1 MTNSSAASHAPRPG
15 GSVGAGTPGA
25 VADGTGSGDSAVD
38 VIARAA
44 REGLPTVTIRRQL
57 QWPDTDASGHQHFS
71 VVRQWAEEAEGEFL
85 ESIAR
90 PELLKHLPRVRYE
103 ADFRQRMWLRENLEV
118 RFAVVAVGAS
128 SVTYRFAIIGARGT
142 AADGTM
148 IAVHTD
154 GSEGG
159 PVPWPDDLRAAF
171 TGSLPP
177 AI

>member
-1 MTNSSAASHAPRPG
+1 MNVGASGAAAGGG
-15 GSVGAGTPGA
+15 GS
-25 VADGTGSGDSAVD
+25 SDSAVD

-44 REGLPTVTIRRQL
+44 REGRPTVAIRRQL

-85 ESIAR
+85 ESTGR

-103 ADFRQRMWLRENLEV
+103 ADFRQRMWLRETLEV
-118 RFAVVAVGAS
+118 RLAVVAVGTS
-128 SVTYRFAIIGARGT
+128 SVTYRFAITGARGT

-159 PVPWPDDLRAAF
+159 PVPWPDDLRATF
-171 TGSLPP
+171 TGTPP
-177 AI
+177 QVI